1 MVEHHEQRD
10 TPRDEHW
17 SQVLRMRK
25 AKGADLPLARGNEFS
40 LIGQVRGKENGK
52 CHLRDFAGLETD
64 RAELHPNGASA
75 ASVVP
80 KTGHEWEKKKTKAY
94 NCKRVSIALEITR
107 PLHPPQRE
115 DERNDS
121 DCCPGCL
128 GCCQLFVQS
137 SNDDIAKPVQQ
148 RHSR

>member
-25 AKGADLPLARGNEFS
+25 AKGADLPLACGNEFS
-40 LIGQVRGKENGK
+40 LIGQVRGKENGE

-75 ASVVP
+75 AGVIP
-80 KTGHEWEKKKTKAY
+80 KTGHEREKKKAKKLAAAAAAAEASAASG
-94 NCKRVSIALEITR
+94 KRVRVKE
-107 PLHPPQRE
+107 
-115 DERNDS
+115 
-121 DCCPGCL
+121 
-128 GCCQLFVQS
+128 
-137 SNDDIAKPVQQ
+137 
-148 RHSR
+148 